1 MEKSWSVVIPSDSE
15 EKLARC
21 VDSIRRAHPEMDPAT
36 IYVVTKKIDPAT
48 VRDALKPLTYIID
61 TSDFVYGR
69 RVNMGFRAAAE
80 KDVVVMGDDA
90 ELMTTGGF
98 DLLKAEAPLRL
109 VACSVR
115 GRVGPWW
122 QKEGNRFP
130 VVPFVSFTCVY
141 IPRMVYKM
149 VGPVEEGFPGYGYED
164 TDYCLRVQQC
174 GLSCGVCGNVII
186 EHGINLK
193 SEFIAV
199 CGEGIVEM
207 EAQARKAFEEK
218 WMGDP
223 A

>member
-1 MEKSWSVVIPSDSE
+1 
-15 EKLARC
+15 
-21 VDSIRRAHPEMDPAT
+21 MDPAT